1 MELIHSE
8 DREEFKRQ
16 LSWNSTLP
24 QDKSSMSLH
33 ELMMPGMLTSFICF
47 PVVLRLLREYF
58 AHMHDVYFASDA
70 RFQDTWYIYL
80 VIFNEYIFKKLMILG
95 TYCSG
100 INL

>member
-47 PVVLRLLREYF
+47 PVVLRPLREYF
-58 AHMHDVYFASDA
+58 AHMHDVYAHMHDARFDA
-70 RFQDTWYIYL
+70 RFQDTWCIYS
-80 VIFNEYIFKKLMILG
+80 VIFHEYIFIKP
-95 TYCSG
+95 S
-100 INL
+100 